1 RSNFVCQAED
11 GIRDRN
17 VTGVQTCALPIYKT
31 FIKECLLIKK
41 CRPFFNLNT
50 IFRSK
55 QAMQIKQPPF
65 LTYYYVYEEL
75 MLNLTKITK
84 EIMVM
89 KMDKNTK
96 KSELEVKAR
105 QWLTERGVT
114 LDDIAEL
121 VYYLQS
127 SYHEDLSMED
137 CLENVDQVLTKREVQ
152 N

>member
-84 EIMVM
+84 EIGRESCR
-89 KMDKNTK
+89 KSKQKNEFDVFQK
-96 KSELEVKAR
+96 LK
-105 QWLTERGVT
+105 
-114 LDDIAEL
+114 
-121 VYYLQS
+121 YYIII
-127 SYHEDLSMED
+127 
-137 CLENVDQVLTKREVQ
+137 
-152 N
+152 